1 MLPILKPAT
10 PDMAPVASTLIY
22 LTMGKMADYLFG
34 SDNAQNG
41 QGLLKRLFREKSNR
55 FSYQFT
61 QVATLSE
68 ELTGLV
74 IAYSGRLM
82 KSLELP
88 MALHLIRASGV
99 LGFIRFVKRA
109 FPLFGVKE
117 VENDEYFIS
126 NIAVLPAYQGRGLG
140 KYLLSQAEK
149 TASERGFNKISLT
162 VDVENEHAFS
172 LYTQTGF
179 SVIET
184 VEIESLQKQIGYS
197 GFHRMAKVLA
207 KRATEPVDN

>member
-1 MLPILKPAT
+1 MLPTLQPAT
-10 PDMAPVASTLIY
+10 PDMAPVASALIY

-34 SDNAQNG
+34 SDNAQNSRG
-41 QGLLKRLFREKSNR
+41 ILKHLFREKSNR

-61 QVATLSE
+61 QVATLSGE
-68 ELTGLV
+68 VTGLM

-88 MALHLIRASGV
+88 TAYHLIHISGV
-99 LGFIRFVKRA
+99 FGLIRFVKRA
-109 FPLFGVKE
+109 FPLIGVKE
-117 VENDEYFIS
+117 AEKDEYFIS
-126 NIAVLPAYQGRGLG
+126 NIAVLPASQRQGLG

-149 TASERGFNKISLT
+149 SARERGFKKISLI

-172 LYTQTGF
+172 LYRRTGF
-179 SVIET
+179 NVIET
-184 VEIESLQKQIGYS
+184 VNIETLQKHIGYG

-207 KRATEPVDN
+207 

>member
-1 MLPILKPAT
+1 MLLTSQPAT
-10 PDMAPVASTLIY
+10 PDMAAVASTLIY
-22 LTMGKMADYLFG
+22 ITMGKMADYLFG
-34 SDNAQNG
+34 SDNAQNA
-41 QGLLKRLFREKSNR
+41 QRLLKRLFREKSNR

-61 QVATLSE
+61 EVANLSGE
-68 ELTGLV
+68 VAGLV

-88 MALHLIRASGV
+88 MALHLFQASGA

-109 FPLFGVKE
+109 YPLFGVKE

-126 NIAVLPAYQGRGLG
+126 NIAVLSVHQGKGLG

-149 TASERGFNKISLT
+149 TARERGFNKISLT
-162 VDVENEHAFS
+162 VDVENERALS
-172 LYTQTGF
+172 LYIQAGF
-179 SVIET
+179 NVIET
-184 VEIESLQKQIGYS
+184 VEIKFLQKLIEYN

-207 KRATEPVDN
+207 

>member
-1 MLPILKPAT
+1 MLPISQPAT
-10 PDMAPVASTLIY
+10 PDMAAVASTLIY

-34 SDNAQNG
+34 LDNAQNA
-41 QGLLKRLFREKSNR
+41 QGLLKRLFRKKSNR

-61 QVATLSE
+61 RVATLSGKI
-68 ELTGLV
+68 TGLV
-74 IAYSGRLM
+74 IAYSGQLM

-88 MALHLIRASGV
+88 MALSLIQASGA

-126 NIAVLPAYQGRGLG
+126 NIAVLAAYQGQGVG
-140 KYLLSQAEK
+140 KYLLSQTET
-149 TASERGFNKISLT
+149 TAREQGFNKISLT
-162 VDVENEHAFS
+162 VDVENERAFS

-179 SVIET
+179 NLTDT
-184 VEIESLQKQIGYS
+184 VEIKSLKKDIGYS
-197 GFHRMAKVLA
+197 GFHRMTKFLA
-207 KRATEPVDN
+207 